1 MSPRSL
7 LFSSDQETSRRLCQA
22 LNELELNAESCPEI
36 FAALKTLTSRSF
48 AIIIVDWDEGLEA
61 SFLLKTARELKTNR
75 EAFVIVIGK
84 TEASAAL
91 RQAGADLVLSKPIVP
106 ERVRHALL
114 SNDDFLARMK
124 AWLGQQVRPTLPRSA
139 HKEPWPTSGAE
150 QHPAPA
156 PAAGSSK
163 PAANDLLAN
172 LSFASLESG
181 SVRKNIL
188 ETLVR
193 STLFSGPSSP
203 PRGRSRR
210 NAFLRRTTIGVIFFA
225 VGYVFSQPLSKAGI
239 SVVEAYHGTLQTTR
253 HWLAR
258 SPNDPTAAELA
269 QSDSSRA
276 QRRDASSRIRVIP
289 VRHEGWRGEAA
300 APPAVQTKEAAK
312 TAEQDIQPASQ
323 KDQDPAPAVAR
334 RVRIP
339 ESLDSPFPGVA
350 SARDVATNASPGF
363 LDAVEPVSIPE
374 YLSDKLLLDK
384 VQPSYPE
391 QALRSGLQGPVVLE
405 AWIGR
410 DGKIRNLKLIRGSL
424 LLGQAAF
431 EAVKQWRYKPYVLNG
446 QTVEA
451 QTLVTVDFKL
461 P

>member
-7 LFSSDQETSRRLCQA
+7 LFSSDQETSRRLSQA
-22 LNELELNAESCPEI
+22 LSELELHAESCPEI

-48 AIIIVDWDEGLEA
+48 GIVIVDWDEGLEA
-61 SFLLKTARELKTNR
+61 SFLLKTARELKSNR

-84 TEASAAL
+84 AEASTAL

-124 AWLGQQVRPTLPRSA
+124 VWLSQQVRPTVPPSVGT
-139 HKEPWPTSGAE
+139 EPWPTSGTE
-150 QHPAPA
+150 PQPSP
-156 PAAGSSK
+156 PPSLAGSGK
-163 PAANDLLAN
+163 AAANEPLAS
-172 LSFASLESG
+172 LSFAALENG
-181 SVRKNIL
+181 SVRKNVL
-188 ETLVR
+188 HLLRASLSSR
-193 STLFSGPSSP
+193 SSS
-203 PRGRSRR
+203 RVKAASRR

-239 SVVEAYHGTLQTTR
+239 SVVEAYHGTLKTTR
-253 HWLAR
+253 HWLTR
-258 SPNDPTAAELA
+258 SPEDQTASELA
-269 QSDSSRA
+269 QNNSSA
-276 QRRDASSRIRVIP
+276 LERRDGSRIRVIP
-289 VRHEGWRGEAA
+289 VRYEEGWRGRAAQPPAARTTEASKTADQDIEAA
-300 APPAVQTKEAAK
+300 A
-312 TAEQDIQPASQ
+312 Q
-323 KDQDPAPAVAR
+323 KNQDPAPTAASA
-334 RVRIP
+334 VRIP
-339 ESLDSPFPGVA
+339 ESLAGPFPGVA
-350 SARDVATNASPGF
+350 SARDVVANAGPGF
-363 LDAVEPVSIPE
+363 LSAVEPVSIPE
-374 YLSDKLLLDK
+374 YLSEKLLVDK

-431 EAVKQWRYKPYVLNG
+431 EAVKQWRYKPYILNG